1 MSQQQTTAQTA
12 SITLDDVFKALQ
24 HWRDNKTQY
33 EGSGIP
39 DEVWHKI
46 FQLEKAGYKAAHLKR
61 LFSLNTMQYRK
72 KQEQI
77 TQTQSEAPVESI
89 SSGPREVEQKNA
101 VQFGEAVVVHKGQQD
116 VPSLTQAA
124 NPTKSAISQLKSTK
138 EHLDP
143 YLDTTTVIVECI
155 RDDGHRLKIHT
166 TSERLDIVM
175 RTFFNK
181 EVVV

>member
-1 MSQQQTTAQTA
+1 MSELQTTTQTA

-24 HWRDNKTQY
+24 HWRDNKTKY

-39 DEVWHKI
+39 KEVWYKI
-46 FQLEKAGYKAAHLKR
+46 FQLEKAGYKESQLRR
-61 LFSLNTMQYRK
+61 LFDLNTTQYRK
-72 KQEQI
+72 KREQL
-77 TQTQSEAPVESI
+77 TQTQSEPTVEP
-89 SSGPREVEQKNA
+89 SSSESTEVEEKDV
-101 VQFGEAVVVHKGQQD
+101 VQFGEAVVVHEETQD
-116 VPSLTQAA
+116 VPPLTQAA
-124 NPTKSAISQLKSTK
+124 NQTKSAISQLKSTS
-138 EHLDP
+138 DRMDS

>member
-1 MSQQQTTAQTA
+1 MSQPQTTAQTA

-72 KQEQI
+72 KQEQS
-77 TQTQSEAPVESI
+77 TQTHSETPVESS
-89 SSGPREVEQKNA
+89 SSGSVEVEQKNA
-101 VQFGEAVVVHKGQQD
+101 VQFGEAVVVHEETQD
-116 VPSLTQAA
+116 VPPLTQAA
-124 NPTKSAISQLKSTK
+124 NQTKSAISQLKATS
-138 EHLDP
+138 DRMDS

-175 RTFFNK
+175 RTFFNR